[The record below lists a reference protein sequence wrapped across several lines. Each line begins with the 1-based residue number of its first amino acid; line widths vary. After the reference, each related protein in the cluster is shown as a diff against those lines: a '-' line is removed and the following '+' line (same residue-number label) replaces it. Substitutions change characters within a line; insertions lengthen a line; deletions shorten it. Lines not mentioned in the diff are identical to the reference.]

1 MLILPCLIHQMPSSK
16 FCILLQTCP
25 CHVPTTIYRKS
36 FQPMFKTKDTHR
48 LMYRSPTYEIMHISR
63 LLRDYD
69 KEKNI
74 KEKYLCGQHH
84 RRIAC
89 YNYNSQEHYYFI
101 QFNRFP
107 GLSRTSSIIPGLS
120 RISRTRTNP
129 DALSTYKARI
139 SFWKGKPK

>member
-1 MLILPCLIHQMPSSK
+1 MPSNK
-16 FCILLQTCP
+16 CCILLQTCP

-74 KEKYLCGQHH
+74 KEKYLCGQNH

-89 YNYNSQEHYYFI
+89 YNYNDQKRFFI
-101 QFNRFP
+101 CFKENIITLFSLTDFQDFP
-107 GLSRTSSIIPGLS
+107 GPAVFFQDFPGFPGPVKTLMHFRCTKLEFLSGR
-120 RISRTRTNP
+120 
-129 DALSTYKARI
+129 
-139 SFWKGKPK
+139 